1 MAKESTAQRYERLK
15 QEVAEHNSAAD
26 RAQGRLDAA
35 MKTLKDDF
43 GCDTLDEAREKLR
56 KAQEK
61 LEALEEELNG
71 ELDRIEST
79 LAEGS

>member
-43 GCDTLDEAREKLR
+43 GCDTLEDAREKLR
-56 KAQEK
+56 RAQEK
-61 LEALEEELNG
+61 LETLEEELNV
-71 ELDRIEST
+71 ELDRIESA